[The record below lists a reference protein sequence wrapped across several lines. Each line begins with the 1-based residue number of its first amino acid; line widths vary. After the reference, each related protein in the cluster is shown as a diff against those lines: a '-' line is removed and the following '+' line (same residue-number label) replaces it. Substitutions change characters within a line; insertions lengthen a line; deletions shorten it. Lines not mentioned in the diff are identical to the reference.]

1 MQQFVE
7 FVTNHYILWSLFVVL
22 VGMLLWSFFVGIS
35 TGIKQLNATEFTRMM
50 NQDRAVM
57 VDVRDAAAFKK
68 GHILGARHIPIAE
81 LDKRAEELKIKRD
94 GPTLVYCQNGS
105 TSLRA
110 GKDLKNKGFGEVYAL
125 KGGVMAWQDAKLPLA
140 TDK

>member
-22 VGMLLWSFFVGIS
+22 SGMLAWSFFVGL
-35 TGIKQLNATEFTRMM
+35 TAGIKQLNPTEFTRMI

-57 VDVRDAAAFKK
+57 VDVREAAAFKK
-68 GHILGARHIPIAE
+68 GHILGARHIPLAE
-81 LDKRAEELKIKRD
+81 LDRRADELKIKRD
-94 GPTLVYCQNGS
+94 GPTLVYCQTGS

-110 GKDLKNKGFGEVYAL
+110 GKDLKNKGFEQVYAL
-125 KGGVMAWQDAKLPLA
+125 KGGVLAWLDAKLPLT
-140 TDK
+140 TD